1 MYYLVGLG
9 NPGEKYS
16 DTRHNVGWFFVEAL
30 IEKVGLPSLVNSSKY
45 SGRISEGMLAGEEL
59 TCLLPDTYM
68 NKSGSAVAK
77 LVLRKEVGNLV
88 VVYDD
93 VALPVGEVKI
103 SVGKGSGGHNGIQ
116 SIIDTL
122 GSKDFIRVRVG
133 IAPVSFWTGKTI
145 RPKGEKMSRH
155 VLGKFGKKEQ
165 KQIADLADQFTKIM
179 TSIVT
184 EGVEVTMN
192 KFNGI

>member
-116 SIIDTL
+116 SIIDAL

>member
-77 LVLRKEVGNLV
+77 LVLREEVGNLV

-116 SIIDTL
+116 SIIDAL

>member
-45 SGRISEGMLAGEEL
+45 SGRINEGMLAGEEL

-77 LVLRKEVGNLV
+77 LVLREEVGNLV

-116 SIIDTL
+116 SIIDAL